1 MHVCLRHCRPSASLK
16 RKAPTRRQQQY
27 PVKAVEDFV
36 SRLVQNG
43 DHSKL
48 TFSGCLLKSGNNAK
62 PRRGVEA
69 RRWFVEDK
77 HYWDQSTNKTK
88 NNPKKDEQK

>member
-1 MHVCLRHCRPSASLK
+1 MHVYLRHCRPSAPFK

-27 PVKAVEDFV
+27 PVETVEDFV

-62 PRRGVEA
+62 PRRGIEA

-77 HYWDQSTNKTK
+77 NYTQMVNKTK
-88 NNPKKDEQK
+88 NTPKKDERK